1 MKLLP
6 LLKKLRRDERGI
18 SAVEYAILL
27 GVVGV
32 GAVAA
37 LSAVSGNMK
46 QYVADQMATVSKDG
60 NTALGKANDAVTGV
74 PKQ

>member
-37 LSAVSGNMK
+37 LSAISTDMK
-46 QYVADQMATVSKDG
+46 TYVKGQMDTIETTGAAAT
-60 NTALGKANDAVTGV
+60 TKA
-74 PKQ
+74 KQ

>member
-1 MKLLP
+1 MKILP

-32 GAVAA
+32 A
-37 LSAVSGNMK
+37 LVFALGGV
-46 QYVADQMATVSKDG
+46 G
-60 NTALGKANDAVTGV
+60 NTIGKYVNDQITNLNTATTAAK
-74 PKQ
+74 PTDK

>member
-18 SAVEYAILL
+18 SAVEYAILI

-32 GAVAA
+32 GLVAA
-37 LSAVSGNMK
+37 LGATSGSIKTYVSGQIKTLNTDS
-46 QYVADQMATVSKDG
+46 AAATK
-60 NTALGKANDAVTGV
+60 NAQTA
-74 PKQ
+74 PK

>member
-18 SAVEYAILL
+18 SAVEYAILI

-32 GAVAA
+32 GLVAA
-37 LSAVSGNMK
+37 LGGVSGSIST
-46 QYVADQMATVSKDG
+46 YVGDQIDTLTTKTEAAQK
-60 NTALGKANDAVTGV
+60 
-74 PKQ
+74 

>member
-18 SAVEYAILL
+18 SAVEYAILI

-32 GAVAA
+32 GLV
-37 LSAVSGNMK
+37 V
-46 QYVADQMATVSKDG
+46 
-60 NTALGKANDAVTGV
+60 ALGSVSEGIGGYVSDQIDLLTTKTEAA
-74 PKQ
+74 Q

>member
-18 SAVEYAILL
+18 SAVEYAILI

-32 GAVAA
+32 GLVAA
-37 LSAVSGNMK
+37 LGTASGSITS
-46 QYVADQMATVSKDG
+46 Y
-60 NTALGKANDAVTGV
+60 VTGQITTLDTKTKA
-74 PKQ
+74 KQ